1 MAKKSGSTCLM
12 TITASLVL
20 YRNAPDL
27 FEEAIRS
34 VLESDVESILS
45 IVDNSPD
52 PLTSRYF
59 NHPRVIYEHAAANLG
74 FGAAHNRAFAAVS
87 SRSNVH
93 FIINPD
99 ISFGPKVL
107 GALANIF
114 VQDLTV
120 MAAMP
125 AIHDDDDVP
134 QNLCKALPTP
144 VNLIVRRFVPFR
156 GIRNAIDRTYEFRNL
171 PTQGLVD
178 IPNLSGCFLG
188 IRSTAFTKVG
198 GFDEGFFMYMED
210 IDLVRRLGNQG
221 RTVYVP
227 TTKIHHG
234 HARSS
239 YRFGRLMFVHIR
251 SALRYFHK
259 WGWLYDRTRRAR
271 NVAARRALANQY
283 VVKIER

>member
-1 MAKKSGSTCLM
+1 M

-20 YRNAPDL
+20 YCNASNL

-34 VLESDVESILS
+34 VIDSNDEAILS
-45 IVDNSPD
+45 IVDNSPE
-52 PLTSRYF
+52 PLVSDYF
-59 NHPRVIYEHAAANLG
+59 HHPRVLYHHAGANLG

-87 SRSNVH
+87 AQSSVH

-99 ISFGPKVL
+99 ISFGPTVL
-107 GALANIF
+107 GTLSRVF
-114 VQDLTV
+114 VQDSTV

-125 AIHDDDDVP
+125 AIHDEDDVP

-144 VNLIVRRFVPFR
+144 VHLIVRRFIPFDR
-156 GIRNAIDRTYEFRNL
+156 VRDAIDKTYEFRDL
-171 PTQGLVD
+171 PSEGLVD

-188 IRSTAFTKVG
+188 IRSSAFAKVG

-210 IDLVRRLGNQG
+210 IDLVRRLGDQG

-227 TTKIHHG
+227 AAKIHHG

-251 SALRYFHK
+251 SALRYFRK
-259 WGWLYDRTRRAR
+259 WGWVYDRTRRVR
-271 NVAARRALANQY
+271 NAATRRTLASQ
-283 VVKIER
+283 